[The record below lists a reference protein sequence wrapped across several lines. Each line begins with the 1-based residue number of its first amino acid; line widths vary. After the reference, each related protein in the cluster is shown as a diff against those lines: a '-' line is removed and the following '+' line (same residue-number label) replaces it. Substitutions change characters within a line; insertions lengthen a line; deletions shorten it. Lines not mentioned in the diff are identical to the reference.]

1 MTIRTNPTHKREPSS
16 SIHKTALRTGGAS
29 TPERSHRTALSSA
42 PKADVCSRVWPT
54 LLGIAGSTSVGPD
67 RLKTLFFLM
76 LQRPPRD
83 VDSHGQNCARSGS
96 LGFSAC

>member
-1 MTIRTNPTHKREPSS
+1 MAIRTNPMRKREPSS

-42 PKADVCSRVWPT
+42 PKADVYYRVWPT
-54 LLGIAGSTSVGPD
+54 RLGIAGSTSVGPD
-67 RLKTLFFLM
+67 RLKTPTSSTR
-76 LQRPPRD
+76 QRPPRA
-83 VDSHGQNCARSGS
+83 VDSHDQNCARSGS